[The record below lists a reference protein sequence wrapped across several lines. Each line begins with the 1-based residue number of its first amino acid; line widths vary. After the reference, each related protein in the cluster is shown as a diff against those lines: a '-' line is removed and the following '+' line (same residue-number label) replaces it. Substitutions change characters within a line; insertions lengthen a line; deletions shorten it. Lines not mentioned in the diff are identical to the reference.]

1 MLERTCYSISI
12 KNKKENNKK
21 KKKKKTDMN
30 ELAFNVV
37 QEATKEHS
45 KSQKEKR
52 EDD

>member
-1 MLERTCYSISI
+1 MLERTCYSIRI
-12 KNKKENNKK
+12 KNKKENN